1 MNSVILGAGAWGT
14 AMALHLQR
22 VGHSVILVPRRND
35 HALSLLKAR
44 ENKDYLPGFLL
55 PGAIKINSDIKEALV
70 NADIIFFACPSHG
83 LRELAKSV
91 KEKISSK
98 HSIKGFITLAKGLEQ
113 SSLLGPVEVL
123 EKELTDLP
131 CGILS
136 GPTHAAEIAAGK
148 PAAVILGMNS
158 FCTDIESLQKRMSN
172 EVFRIYRSRDLRGVE
187 LGCCLKNVYA
197 IGAGMCDGLELGD
210 NAKAAYLT
218 RALYEMVK
226 LGTRLGGRVETF
238 YGLSGFGDL
247 VATCTG
253 EWSRN
258 RTFGEELSKEGNA
271 VALIHKRKTVVE
283 GYWATRCFKELVT
296 KNSIEAPILM
306 ELYAILYE
314 GKSLKEAIYSLMTRQ
329 LKAEVEG

>member
-1 MNSVILGAGAWGT
+1 MNLVILGAGAWGT

-22 VGHSVILVPRRND
+22 VGHSVTLVPRRND
-35 HALSLLKAR
+35 QALSLIKHR
-44 ENKDYLPGFLL
+44 ENQDYLPGFLL
-55 PGAIKINSDIKEALV
+55 PETIKISSSMGDALAKPDFV
-70 NADIIFFACPSHG
+70 FFACPSHG
-83 LRELAKSV
+83 LRELAKSI
-91 KEKISSK
+91 KERISNK
-98 HSIKGFITLAKGLEQ
+98 HPTKGFITLAKGLEQ
-113 SSLLGPVEVL
+113 SSLLGPIEVL
-123 EKELTDLP
+123 EEELAGLP

-158 FCTDIESLQKRMSN
+158 FCMDIESLQKAMSN
-172 EVFRIYRSRDLRGVE
+172 EVFRVYRSRDLRGVE

-218 RALYEMVK
+218 RALHEMVK
-226 LGTRLGGRVETF
+226 LGTCLGGRVETL

-253 EWSRN
+253 AWSRN
-258 RTFGEELSKEGNA
+258 RTFGQELSKERNA
-271 VALIHKRKTVVE
+271 VDLIHKRKTVVE
-283 GYWATRCFKELVT
+283 GYGATRCFKELVV
-296 KNSIEAPILM
+296 KNAIEAPILM
-306 ELYAILYE
+306 ELHSILYE
-314 GKSLKEAIYSLMTRQ
+314 GKSLKEAIYTLMTRQ